1 MTRNTALKETAVL
14 PDLLQGRSIVLVGL
28 MGAGKTSIGRRL
40 AARLGMPFRDADA
53 EIEAAAGCTIP
64 ELFSR
69 YGERAFRDGE
79 RRVIRRLLAGD
90 PLVLAFGGGAF
101 MDPETRAVTRD
112 EAISVWLRCP
122 VNTLIRRVAGRDNR
136 PLLADGDPEEI
147 LQRLMDVR
155 YPVYAEADIV
165 VDCCD
170 ETPDHTTSQ
179 VLQTLLQWR
188 APRRLSVAL
197 PSTTYD
203 VIIGENLLSRAG
215 AFLAPRLPQKRAVV
229 VTDDTVARLHLA
241 TLLDGLKETAIAA
254 SHIVVPAGE
263 TSKNVDSYID
273 LVGQLLEARVERR
286 TAVIALGGGVVG
298 DLAGFAAATTLRG
311 LPFVQVPTTLLAQ
324 VDSSVGGKTGINSR
338 WGKNLIGA
346 FHQPRMVLADTGT
359 LATLPPRELR
369 AGYAEI
375 VKAGLIG
382 EPAFFEW
389 CERHGADVVSG
400 HADAQAEAIRRAC
413 AFKAAVVG
421 DDEREEKA
429 NDGRALLNLGHTFGH
444 ALEAEY
450 GYTGGLLHGEGVAV
464 GLGLAFRLSARLG
477 HCPPDDAERVITHLT
492 ETGLPAELSMLNRRF
507 SAATLISHMR
517 RDKKVR
523 DGALKFVLTR
533 GIGQAFT
540 SSDVPEEAVTSL
552 LRQEGCTE

>member
-14 PDLLQGRSIVLVGL
+14 PEVLQGRSIVLVGL

-40 AARLGMPFRDADA
+40 AARLGLPFRDADA

-101 MDPETRAVTRD
+101 MDPETRAVTRE

-122 VNTLIRRVAGRDNR
+122 LGTLLRRVAGRDNR
-136 PLLADGDPEEI
+136 PLLADGDAGEVLE
-147 LQRLMDVR
+147 RLMDVR

-165 VDCCD
+165 VDCGD
-170 ETPDHTTSQ
+170 ETPDHTTGQ

-197 PSTTYD
+197 ASTAYD
-203 VIIGENLLSRAG
+203 VVIGENLLSRAG
-215 AFLAPRLPQKRAVV
+215 ALLAPCLPQKRAVII
-229 VTDDTVARLHLA
+229 TDDTVARLHLA
-241 TLLDGLKETAIAA
+241 TLLDGLKETAISAG
-254 SHIVVPAGE
+254 HIVVSAGE
-263 TSKNVDSYID
+263 GSKNVDSYVD
-273 LVGQLLEARVERR
+273 LVGQLLEARVERQ

-382 EPAFFEW
+382 DPAFFEW
-389 CERHGADVVSG
+389 CERHGAEVVGG
-400 HADAQAEAIRRAC
+400 HPDFQAEAIRRAC

-429 NDGRALLNLGHTFGH
+429 SDGRALLNLGHTFGH

-477 HCPPDDAERVITHLT
+477 HCAPADAERVIAHLT
-492 ETGLPAELSMLNRRF
+492 ETGLPAELRMLNRRF
-507 SAATLISHMR
+507 SAATLIGHMR

-523 DGALKFVLTR
+523 DGALKFVLAR
-533 GIGQAFT
+533 GIGRAFT
-540 SSDVPEEAVTSL
+540 SSEVPLETVTDL
-552 LRQEGCTE
+552 LREEGCVA